1 MPNWK
6 THLEVAKRCNEFLKY
21 NDNDYMLFLF
31 GNILPDI
38 NNQYIV
44 NNLSKEIDR
53 NITHFKNSDSN
64 AIHINFL
71 NSYKDKINKPLVFG
85 YYTHLFTDYS
95 FNDFA
100 YSKINNDNNL
110 KNKDKIELRKFKQS
124 EFKKYNANFKDNN
137 LFITNIDLLVNET
150 KNIPEI
156 YITKDDI
163 NKIIDFLNIKE
174 NDSNLTYF
182 SKDDLDNT
190 LNNVINNIK
199 NFYLNK

>member
-44 NNLSKEIDR
+44 NNLSKKIDR
-53 NITHFKNSDSN
+53 NITHFKNSDSHKIYN
-64 AIHINFL
+64 NFL
-71 NSYKDKINKPLVFG
+71 NAYKTKINNPLVFG
-85 YYTHLFTDYS
+85 YYCHLFTDYS
-95 FNDFA
+95 FNNFSYTKLD
-100 YSKINNDNNL
+100 NDDNL
-110 KNKDKIELRKFKQS
+110 KDKNKDEIRKFKQN
-124 EFKKYNANFKDNN
+124 EFKKYNGNFKDNN
-137 LFITNIDLLVNET
+137 LFITDIDLLVNET

-156 YITKDDI
+156 YIEKDDI
-163 NKIIDFLNIKE
+163 NKIINFLNIKE
-174 NDSNLTYF
+174 TDTNLSYF
-182 SKDDLDNT
+182 SKDELDTT